1 MGKKDILDRCFK
13 YSLEII
19 KIYMEL
25 EKSNMGRI
33 IGKQLLRAGTSVGAN
48 VNEAQSGQSRADFVS
63 KMYIAYK
70 EARESSYW
78 LRLII
83 ESKILYSD
91 GIKSLLCE
99 TEQLIK
105 ILASII
111 ASTKRKA
118 KELVV

>member
-1 MGKKDILDRCFK
+1 FQFSIKEYLIEGRKMGKKDILDRCFK

-91 GIKSLLCE
+91 G
-99 TEQLIK
+99 
-105 ILASII
+105 
-111 ASTKRKA
+111 
-118 KELVV
+118 